1 MKRIFTLM
9 FVSVFAFT
17 SCSDDGQIGPQG
29 PQGPQGPPGEGGE
42 LAQVIDITGD
52 FSEGNNYT
60 LTLDFNA
67 EDLEVFETDAIL
79 VYLKDGEAGEADGL
93 PVEIFRPL
101 PQVYYVE
108 SGEVQYNY
116 EFTFFQVDIF
126 MEGTANF
133 DELDAAF
140 TQDQVF
146 RVVIVP
152 GEFAENSGV
161 DLSNMDAVLN
171 ALDIQN
177 SEISNLKM

>member
-1 MKRIFTLM
+1 MKKIFTILFCSA
-9 FVSVFAFT
+9 FVFT
-17 SCSDDGQIGPQG
+17 SCSNDGEIGPPG

-52 FSEGNNYT
+52 FSAENDYT
-60 LTLDFNA
+60 LSLDFNA
-67 EDLEVFETDAIL
+67 EDIEVFETDAVL
-79 VYLKDGEAGEADGL
+79 VYVKDGEAGEAGGL

-133 DELDAAF
+133 DELDDEF

-161 DLSNMDAVLN
+161 DMSNMNAVLE

-177 SEISNLKM
+177 NEISNLQM